1 MSFGGEVTFMGDV
14 VRTKVAQGGRIVIP
28 AEMRR
33 RLGIEIGDDVSVAV
47 DNGSLRIRTQKE
59 SIKRAQ
65 ALVRKFVPEGVS
77 LVDELIAER
86 RREAADE

>member
-14 VRTKVAQGGRIVIP
+14 VRTKVTQGGRIVIP

-65 ALVRKFVPEGVS
+65 ELVRKFVPEGVS